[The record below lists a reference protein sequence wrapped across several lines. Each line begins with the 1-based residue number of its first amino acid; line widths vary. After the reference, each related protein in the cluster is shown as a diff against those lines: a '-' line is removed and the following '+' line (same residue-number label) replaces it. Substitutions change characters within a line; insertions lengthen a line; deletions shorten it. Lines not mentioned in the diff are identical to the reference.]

1 MPAIDPITVPVTM
14 LVTNAAPL
22 RAVTDALTDLATA
35 IRNMLDDQAEPIPSD
50 EALADMAR
58 RAYDG
63 RYSKLCAHEC
73 ADGTCADPGKT
84 PQCGGCC
91 DCLGGCQ
98 LGYEEQRAEATA
110 NGPSRDDIGAEVAE
124 CLFNYLE
131 ASLCGNGP
139 SPDTT
144 QDIVERIL
152 AACGVPADPEL
163 TIEPK
168 PDAPIDLDGLWMAAI
183 VQAAR
188 QRDSE
193 PCQVCGGDRLRQDF
207 TGSGRCHAARPVD
220 LDSLGLGAVV
230 RARIEE
236 GPRMLWVR
244 TPDGGL
250 PWVCGAGNDWCSDAW
265 WCATVDLTDVEV
277 LHPGITIG
285 GEDA

>member
-73 ADGTCADPGKT
+73 ADGTCDDPGKT
-84 PQCGGCC
+84 SQCGFCC

-98 LGYEEQRAEATA
+98 IGYEEQRAEAEKAAA
-110 NGPSRDDIGAEVAE
+110 NPAE
-124 CLFNYLE
+124 
-131 ASLCGNGP
+131 
-139 SPDTT
+139 
-144 QDIVERIL
+144 
-152 AACGVPADPEL
+152 PEP

-168 PDAPIDLDGLWMAAI
+168 PDAPVG
-183 VQAAR
+183 
-188 QRDSE
+188 
-193 PCQVCGGDRLRQDF
+193 
-207 TGSGRCHAARPVD
+207 

-230 RARIEE
+230 RGSFRDE
-236 GPRMLWVR
+236 RLVF
-244 TPDGGL
+244 
-250 PWVCGAGNDWCSDAW
+250 VKAW
-265 WCATVDLTDVEV
+265 PKLMAAWAISRRLGSFVSSSQIADVEV

>member
-98 LGYEEQRAEATA
+98 LGYEEQRAEAEKAAA
-110 NGPSRDDIGAEVAE
+110 NP
-124 CLFNYLE
+124 
-131 ASLCGNGP
+131 
-139 SPDTT
+139 T
-144 QDIVERIL
+144 
-152 AACGVPADPEL
+152 DPEP

-168 PDAPIDLDGLWMAAI
+168 PDAPIDLD
-183 VQAAR
+183 
-188 QRDSE
+188 
-193 PCQVCGGDRLRQDF
+193 
-207 TGSGRCHAARPVD
+207 
-220 LDSLGLGAVV
+220 SLGLGAVV
-230 RARIEE
+230 RASSGGCRA
-236 GPRMLWVR
+236 LWVY
-244 TPDGGL
+244 TPDDGL
-250 PWVCGAGNDWCSDAW
+250 PWVSTGWRCGSAS
-265 WCATVDLTDVEV
+265 LTDVEV

-285 GEDA
+285 GEGA

>member
-1 MPAIDPITVPVTM
+1 MPNTALT
-14 LVTNAAPL
+14 
-22 RAVTDALTDLATA
+22 AVADALTDLATA

-98 LGYEEQRAEATA
+98 LGYEEQRAEAEKAAA
-110 NGPSRDDIGAEVAE
+110 NP
-124 CLFNYLE
+124 
-131 ASLCGNGP
+131 
-139 SPDTT
+139 T
-144 QDIVERIL
+144 
-152 AACGVPADPEL
+152 DPEP

-168 PDAPIDLDGLWMAAI
+168 PDAPIDLD
-183 VQAAR
+183 
-188 QRDSE
+188 
-193 PCQVCGGDRLRQDF
+193 
-207 TGSGRCHAARPVD
+207 
-220 LDSLGLGAVV
+220 SLGLGAVV
-230 RARIEE
+230 RATR
-236 GPRMLWVR
+236 GVFGGVWVLAAA
-244 TPDGGL
+244 TGDPA
-250 PWVCGAGNDWCSDAW
+250 WVFVYPSIIGVSVTRAKHS
-265 WCATVDLTDVEV
+265 DLTDVEV

>member
-98 LGYEEQRAEATA
+98 LGYEEQRAEAEKAAA
-110 NGPSRDDIGAEVAE
+110 NP
-124 CLFNYLE
+124 
-131 ASLCGNGP
+131 
-139 SPDTT
+139 T
-144 QDIVERIL
+144 
-152 AACGVPADPEL
+152 DPES

-230 RARIEE
+230 RATVGVHR
-236 GPRMLWVR
+236 GLWVN
-244 TPDGGL
+244 TPDDGL
-250 PWVCGAGNDWCSDAW
+250 PWVSDASDDPRR
-265 WCATVDLTDVEV
+265 VELTDVEV